1 MKVILGIGC
10 IVAITFVMPRAANA
24 FSFEEGDVKG
34 YFDTTVSTGA
44 LFRTEHPRR
53 RGQIH

>member
-10 IVAITFVMPRAANA
+10 IVATALVLPQAANA
-24 FSFEEGDVKG
+24 FSFEYGDVKG

-44 LFRTEHPRR
+44 LFRTENPSSFLRSC
-53 RGQIH
+53 